1 MKTLKEAIIDIPRKT
16 YAKNIFN
23 KAESNN
29 PKLKPE
35 VIEFI
40 DKGLKEFE
48 KIAPI
53 IDYQLIG
60 SILTHRFHSLISD
73 APL

>member
-1 MKTLKEAIIDIPRKT
+1 MKTLKEAIIDLPRKT
-16 YAKNIFN
+16 YAKNIFD
-23 KAESNN
+23 KAATNN

-35 VIEFI
+35 VITFI

-60 SILTHRFHSLISD
+60 SILTHRYR
-73 APL
+73 